1 MIFVAV
7 AVAWAIYLIPK
18 AIRHHEEVSGS
29 RSVEKFSDTLR
40 VLARR
45 EPVNERDARLVVPTA
60 KPEVVEP
67 PTPAQLRARR
77 EATRR
82 ATARRRRVFLVLLA
96 TNLLVA
102 LAATTGLVGWSW
114 QALPAG
120 LLVVWL
126 VLCRVMVKS
135 ERATTQQMVAPVLPA
150 EEATTEAVEVP
161 ADYDV
166 ARNEQG
172 FDEVGPEAETSTIPA
187 VTAELWDPMPVTLP
201 TYVGKDKALRR
212 SVRTI
217 DLGAPDT
224 WTSGRTEESAE
235 LAREADAAAATA
247 REAEQPA
254 QRAVGS

>member
-1 MIFVAV
+1 
-7 AVAWAIYLIPK
+7 
-18 AIRHHEEVSGS
+18 
-29 RSVEKFSDTLR
+29 
-40 VLARR
+40 
-45 EPVNERDARLVVPTA
+45 
-60 KPEVVEP
+60 
-67 PTPAQLRARR
+67 
-77 EATRR
+77 
-82 ATARRRRVFLVLLA
+82 
-96 TNLLVA
+96 
-102 LAATTGLVGWSW
+102 
-114 QALPAG
+114 
-120 LLVVWL
+120 

-217 DLGAPDT
+217 DLGASDT